1 MTLTFQVI
9 AGLKSDK
16 SSLDSA
22 LYEQQQVSANL
33 ETKKE
38 QLEGEN
44 QELILKKEALQSKYT
59 FQIHTC
65 IHLENISFMHLLS
78 LQQ

>member
-1 MTLTFQVI
+1 MI

-44 QELILKKEALQSKYT
+44 QELILKKEALQSEYT
-59 FQIHTC
+59 FHIHTC
-65 IHLENISFMHLLS
+65 VHL
-78 LQQ
+78 

>member
-1 MTLTFQVI
+1 MMSHSTNAFVLYFQVI

-22 LYEQQQVSANL
+22 LYEQQQISANL

-44 QELILKKEALQSKYT
+44 QDLILKKEALQSMLYHKIKYVC
-59 FQIHTC
+59 Q
-65 IHLENISFMHLLS
+65 ISFN
-78 LQQ
+78 